1 MASQHTKKKFSK
13 SIQAARALA
22 RAFNT
27 HDVRHLHSALS
38 TRAPDAVTSDL
49 LRMGIS
55 TSSQFKEQVI
65 SVN

>member
-1 MASQHTKKKFSK
+1 MASQHLKKKFSK

-27 HDVRHLHSALS
+27 LDVKHLHGALS
-38 TRAPDAVTSDL
+38 AKAPDAVTSDL

-55 TSSQFKEQVI
+55 KSSQFKEQVI